1 MMENEDLDEN
11 ERLAVKVMGSFI
23 GSRDTKGY
31 TKETLMKTYGFDEQL
46 TDRLVEVAW
55 KEWMDAYSD

>member
-11 ERLAVKVMGSFI
+11 ERLAVKVMGGFI

-31 TKETLMKTYGFDEQL
+31 TKETLMNTYGFDGQL
-46 TDRLVEVAW
+46 ADELTQVAW
-55 KEWMDAYSD
+55 KEWLDAYSD

>member
-31 TKETLMKTYGFDEQL
+31 TKETLMKTYGFDDQL
-46 TDRLVEVAW
+46 ADELTQVAW
-55 KEWMDAYSD
+55 EEWMDTYSD